1 MHPRSDST
9 HLVKLPDGAAQA
21 SQDDAPHEP
30 AQADPAVRE
39 QTPAM
44 HWRAWLL
51 TDAPRSRGQAALGR
65 AYRRWRRFA
74 SNPLSLFGLAIL
86 ALLVALAVFG
96 PLVAPHDP
104 LRQVLS
110 DRLLPPGSA
119 SHLLGTDQLGRDIL
133 SRLIYGARITLS
145 IAVLVVL
152 VVVPIGL
159 LIGTTAGFFGGWID
173 NVLMRVTDIALA
185 FPKIVLA
192 LAFAAAL
199 GPGVMNAVI
208 AISITAWPAYA
219 RLARAETLRL
229 VQADFIH
236 VARLQGASRARL
248 LLRYIVPLCSSSVI
262 VRATLDMAGIILT
275 VAGLGFLG
283 LGAQPPSPEWG
294 FMVASGRNV
303 LLEAWWVA
311 TIPGCAILAV
321 SLAFNLLGDGLR
333 DVFDPRHGD

>member
-1 MHPRSDST
+1 MNAPRPT
-9 HLVKLPDGAAQA
+9 WK
-21 SQDDAPHEP
+21 E
-30 AQADPAVRE
+30 
-39 QTPAM
+39 
-44 HWRAWLL
+44 WLL
-51 TDAPRSRGQAALGR
+51 TDTPASRKQAALGL
-65 AYRRWRRFA
+65 AYRRWRRFKG
-74 SNPLSLFGLAIL
+74 NPLSVFGFLIL
-86 ALLVALAVFG
+86 VLLVIVAIIG
-96 PLVAPHDP
+96 PWIAPHDP

-110 DRLLPPGSA
+110 DRLLPPGSV
-119 SHLLGTDQLGRDIL
+119 SHWLGTDQLGRDIL
-133 SRLIYGARITLS
+133 SRIIYGSRLTLS
-145 IAVLVVL
+145 IAILVVV

-159 LIGTTAGFFGGWID
+159 LIGTMAGFFGGWID
-173 NVLMRVTDIALA
+173 NVLMRITDIALA

-199 GPGVMNAVI
+199 GPGVFNAVI

-236 VARLQGASRARL
+236 VARLQGASNARI

-303 LLEAWWVA
+303 LLDSWWVA
-311 TIPGCAILAV
+311 TIPGIAILLV

>member
-1 MHPRSDST
+1 MNATRQTWQQWLLSD
-9 HLVKLPDGAAQA
+9 
-21 SQDDAPHEP
+21 
-30 AQADPAVRE
+30 
-39 QTPAM
+39 TPA
-44 HWRAWLL
+44 
-51 TDAPRSRGQAALGR
+51 SRRQAALGL
-65 AYRRWRRFA
+65 AYQRWRRFKG
-74 SNPLSLFGLAIL
+74 NPLSVFGLSIL
-86 ALLVALAVFG
+86 ALLVVVAAIG
-96 PLVAPHDP
+96 PWIAPHDP
-104 LRQVLS
+104 LQQVLP
-110 DRLLPPGSA
+110 DRLLPPGSV
-119 SHLLGTDQLGRDIL
+119 SHWLGTDQLGRDIL
-133 SRLIYGARITLS
+133 SRVIYGSRLTLS
-145 IAVLVVL
+145 IAMLVVV

-159 LIGTTAGFFGGWID
+159 MVGTTAGFFGGWID
-173 NVLMRVTDIALA
+173 SVLMRLTDIALA

-199 GPGVMNAVI
+199 GPGVINAVI

-236 VARLQGASRARL
+236 IARLQGASNVRIL
-248 LLRYIVPLCSSSVI
+248 TRYIVPLCSSSVI

-303 LLEAWWVA
+303 LLDSWWVA
-311 TIPGCAILAV
+311 TIPGFAILLV

-333 DVFDPRHGD
+333 DVLDPRHGG

>member
-1 MHPRSDST
+1 MNVPRST
-9 HLVKLPDGAAQA
+9 
-21 SQDDAPHEP
+21 
-30 AQADPAVRE
+30 
-39 QTPAM
+39 
-44 HWRAWLL
+44 WRVWLL
-51 TDAPRSRGQAALGR
+51 TDTPASRRQAALGL
-65 AYRRWRRFA
+65 AYRRWRRF
-74 SNPLSLFGLAIL
+74 SGNPLSVFGLSIL
-86 ALLVALAVFG
+86 MLLVIVAVIG
-96 PLVAPHDP
+96 PWIAPHDP

-119 SHLLGTDQLGRDIL
+119 SYWLGTDQLGRDIL
-133 SRLIYGARITLS
+133 SRIIYGSHLTLS
-145 IAVLVVL
+145 IAILVVV

-159 LIGTTAGFFGGWID
+159 MIGTTAGFFGGWVD

-199 GPGVMNAVI
+199 GPGVFNAVI

-236 VARLQGASRARL
+236 VARLQGASNLRI

-311 TIPGCAILAV
+311 TIPGFAILLV

>member
-1 MHPRSDST
+1 MNLPRST
-9 HLVKLPDGAAQA
+9 
-21 SQDDAPHEP
+21 
-30 AQADPAVRE
+30 
-39 QTPAM
+39 
-44 HWRAWLL
+44 WRAWLL
-51 TDAPRSRGQAALGR
+51 TDSPASRRQAALGL
-65 AYRRWRRFA
+65 AYRRWRRF
-74 SNPLSLFGLAIL
+74 SGNPLSVFGLLIL
-86 ALLVALAVFG
+86 MLLVIVAVIG
-96 PLVAPHDP
+96 PWIAPHDP
-104 LRQVLS
+104 LQQVLS

-119 SHLLGTDQLGRDIL
+119 SHWLGTDQLGRDIL
-133 SRLIYGARITLS
+133 SRIIDGSHLTLS
-145 IAVLVVL
+145 IAILVVV

-159 LIGTTAGFFGGWID
+159 MIGTTAGFFGGWVD

-199 GPGVMNAVI
+199 GPGVFNAVI

-236 VARLQGASRARL
+236 VARLQGASNLRI

-303 LLEAWWVA
+303 LLDAWWVA
-311 TIPGCAILAV
+311 TVPGFAILLV

>member
-1 MHPRSDST
+1 MNP
-9 HLVKLPDGAAQA
+9 
-21 SQDDAPHEP
+21 APL
-30 AQADPAVRE
+30 
-39 QTPAM
+39 TL
-44 HWRAWLL
+44 RAWLL
-51 TDAPRSRGQAALGR
+51 SDAPASRSQAAFGL

-74 SNPLSLFGLAIL
+74 GNPLNLFGLAIL
-86 ALLVALAVFG
+86 VTLIVVAIVG
-96 PLVAPHDP
+96 PLIMPHDP

-119 SHLLGTDQLGRDIL
+119 SHWLGTDQLGRDIL
-133 SRLIYGARITLS
+133 SRMIAGSRLTLG
-145 IAVLVVL
+145 IAMLVV
-152 VVVPIGL
+152 VIVVPIGL
-159 LIGTTAGFFGGWID
+159 AIGTTAGYCGGFVD
-173 NVLMRVTDIALA
+173 SVLMRITDIALA

-199 GPGVMNAVI
+199 GPGVINAVV

-219 RLARAETLRL
+219 RLARAETIRIA
-229 VQADFIH
+229 QADYIH
-236 VARLQGASRARL
+236 AARLQGASGPRI
-248 LLRYIVPLCSSSVI
+248 LLRYIMPLCMSSVI

-303 LLEAWWVA
+303 LLDAWWVA
-311 TIPGCAILAV
+311 TLPGIAILLV

-333 DVFDPRHGD
+333 DVFDPRHGA

>member
-1 MHPRSDST
+1 MNAPRPT
-9 HLVKLPDGAAQA
+9 
-21 SQDDAPHEP
+21 
-30 AQADPAVRE
+30 
-39 QTPAM
+39 
-44 HWRAWLL
+44 WRAWLL
-51 TDAPRSRGQAALGR
+51 TDTPASRRQAALGL
-65 AYRRWRRFA
+65 AYRRWRRF
-74 SNPLSLFGLAIL
+74 SRNPLSVFGLAIL
-86 ALLVALAVFG
+86 MLLAIVAVIG
-96 PLVAPHDP
+96 PWIAPHDP

-119 SHLLGTDQLGRDIL
+119 AHWLGTDQLGRDIL
-133 SRLIYGARITLS
+133 SRIIYGSRLTLS
-145 IAVLVVL
+145 IAILVVV

-159 LIGTTAGFFGGWID
+159 MIGTTAGFFGGWVD

-199 GPGVMNAVI
+199 GPGVFNAVI

-236 VARLQGASRARL
+236 VARLQGASNLRI

-303 LLEAWWVA
+303 LLDAWWVA
-311 TIPGCAILAV
+311 TIPGFAILLV

>member
-1 MHPRSDST
+1 MRPTVDRSKQDW
-9 HLVKLPDGAAQA
+9 PMNA
-21 SQDDAPHEP
+21 SRP
-30 AQADPAVRE
+30 
-39 QTPAM
+39 TL
-44 HWRAWLL
+44 RAWLL
-51 TDAPRSRGQAALGR
+51 TDTPASRRQAALGL

-74 SNPLSLFGLAIL
+74 GNPLSVFGLSIL
-86 ALLVALAVFG
+86 ALLVIVAIIG
-96 PLVAPHDP
+96 PWIAPHDP
-104 LRQVLS
+104 LRQILS

-119 SHLLGTDQLGRDIL
+119 SHWLGTDQLGRDIL
-133 SRLIYGARITLS
+133 SRVIYGSRLTLS
-145 IAVLVVL
+145 IAILVVV

-159 LIGTTAGFFGGWID
+159 MIGTTAGFFGGWVD

-199 GPGVMNAVI
+199 GPGVFNAVI

-236 VARLQGASRARL
+236 VARLQGASNLRI

-303 LLEAWWVA
+303 LLDAWWVA
-311 TIPGCAILAV
+311 TIPGFAILLV

>member
-1 MHPRSDST
+1 MRFTACSIRAPADATETLNVRPPIERST
-9 HLVKLPDGAAQA
+9 
-21 SQDDAPHEP
+21 QDWPMNARRPTWKE
-30 AQADPAVRE
+30 
-39 QTPAM
+39 
-44 HWRAWLL
+44 WLL
-51 TDAPRSRGQAALGR
+51 SDTPVSRRQAALGL

-74 SNPLSLFGLAIL
+74 GNPLSVFGLLILTVLIVVAAI
-86 ALLVALAVFG
+86 G
-96 PLVAPHDP
+96 PWIAPHDP
-104 LRQVLS
+104 LQQVLS
-110 DRLLPPGSA
+110 DRLLPPGSV
-119 SHLLGTDQLGRDIL
+119 SHWLGTDQLGRDIL
-133 SRLIYGARITLS
+133 SRVIYGSRLTLS
-145 IAVLVVL
+145 IAILVVL

-159 LIGTTAGFFGGWID
+159 MIGTSAGFFGGWID
-173 NVLMRVTDIALA
+173 NVLMRLTDIALA

-199 GPGVMNAVI
+199 GPGVINAVI

-236 VARLQGASRARL
+236 VARLQGASNLRI

-303 LLEAWWVA
+303 LLDSWWVA
-311 TIPGCAILAV
+311 TIPGIAILLV

>member
-1 MHPRSDST
+1 MNAPRLSW
-9 HLVKLPDGAAQA
+9 KQ
-21 SQDDAPHEP
+21 
-30 AQADPAVRE
+30 
-39 QTPAM
+39 
-44 HWRAWLL
+44 WLL
-51 TDAPRSRGQAALGR
+51 TDTPESRKQAALGL

-74 SNPLSLFGLAIL
+74 GNPLSVFGFAIL
-86 ALLVALAVFG
+86 MVLVIVAIIG
-96 PLVAPHDP
+96 PWIAPHDP

-119 SHLLGTDQLGRDIL
+119 SHWLGTDQLGRDIL
-133 SRLIYGARITLS
+133 SRIIYGSRLTLS
-145 IAVLVVL
+145 IAILVVV

-159 LIGTTAGFFGGWID
+159 MIGTTAGFFGGWVD
-173 NVLMRVTDIALA
+173 NVLMRITDIALA

-199 GPGVMNAVI
+199 GPGVINAVI

-229 VQADFIH
+229 VQADFIQI
-236 VARLQGASRARL
+236 ARLQGASNLRI
-248 LLRYIVPLCSSSVI
+248 LLRYVMPLCMSSVI

-303 LLEAWWVA
+303 LLDSWWVA
-311 TIPGCAILAV
+311 TLPGFAILLV

>member
-1 MHPRSDST
+1 MNAPRVT
-9 HLVKLPDGAAQA
+9 WKQ
-21 SQDDAPHEP
+21 
-30 AQADPAVRE
+30 
-39 QTPAM
+39 
-44 HWRAWLL
+44 WLL
-51 TDAPRSRGQAALGR
+51 TDTPASRKQAALGL

-74 SNPLSLFGLAIL
+74 GNPLSVFGFAIL
-86 ALLVALAVFG
+86 MVLVIVAIIG
-96 PLVAPHDP
+96 PWIAPHDP

-119 SHLLGTDQLGRDIL
+119 SHWLGTDQLGRDIL
-133 SRLIYGARITLS
+133 SRIIYGSRLTLS
-145 IAVLVVL
+145 IAILVVV

-159 LIGTTAGFFGGWID
+159 MIGTTAGFFGGWVD

-199 GPGVMNAVI
+199 GPGVINAVI

-229 VQADFIH
+229 VQADFIQI
-236 VARLQGASRARL
+236 ARLQGASNLRI
-248 LLRYIVPLCSSSVI
+248 LLRYVMPLCMSSVI

-283 LGAQPPSPEWG
+283 LGPQPPSPEWG

-303 LLEAWWVA
+303 LLDSWWVA
-311 TIPGCAILAV
+311 TLPGFAILLV

>member
-1 MHPRSDST
+1 MRPPLEHSTQDWPMNAPRLSW
-9 HLVKLPDGAAQA
+9 KQ
-21 SQDDAPHEP
+21 
-30 AQADPAVRE
+30 
-39 QTPAM
+39 
-44 HWRAWLL
+44 WLL
-51 TDAPRSRGQAALGR
+51 TDTPASRKQAALGL

-74 SNPLSLFGLAIL
+74 GNPLSGFGFAIL
-86 ALLVALAVFG
+86 MVLVIVAIIG
-96 PLVAPHDP
+96 PWIAPHDP

-119 SHLLGTDQLGRDIL
+119 SHWLGTDQLGRDIL
-133 SRLIYGARITLS
+133 SRIIYGSRLTLS
-145 IAVLVVL
+145 IAILVVVL
-152 VVVPIGL
+152 VVPIGL
-159 LIGTTAGFFGGWID
+159 MIGTTAGFFGGWVD
-173 NVLMRVTDIALA
+173 NVLMRITDIALA

-199 GPGVMNAVI
+199 GPGVINAVI

-229 VQADFIH
+229 VQADFIQI
-236 VARLQGASRARL
+236 ARLQGASNLRI
-248 LLRYIVPLCSSSVI
+248 LLRYVMPLCMSSVI

-303 LLEAWWVA
+303 LLDSWWVA
-311 TIPGCAILAV
+311 TLPGFAILLV

>member
-1 MHPRSDST
+1 MNAPRLT
-9 HLVKLPDGAAQA
+9 WKQ
-21 SQDDAPHEP
+21 
-30 AQADPAVRE
+30 
-39 QTPAM
+39 
-44 HWRAWLL
+44 WLL
-51 TDAPRSRGQAALGR
+51 TDTPASRKQAALGL

-74 SNPLSLFGLAIL
+74 GNPLSVFGFAIL
-86 ALLVALAVFG
+86 MVLVIVAIVG
-96 PLVAPHDP
+96 PWIAPHDP

-110 DRLLPPGSA
+110 DRLLPPGST
-119 SHLLGTDQLGRDIL
+119 SHWLGTDQLGRDIL
-133 SRLIYGARITLS
+133 SRIIYGSRLTLS
-145 IAVLVVL
+145 IAILVVV

-159 LIGTTAGFFGGWID
+159 MIGTTAGFFGGWVD
-173 NVLMRVTDIALA
+173 NVLMRITDIALA

-199 GPGVMNAVI
+199 GPGVINAVI

-229 VQADFIH
+229 VQADFIQ
-236 VARLQGASRARL
+236 VARLQGASNLRV
-248 LLRYIVPLCSSSVI
+248 LLRYVMPLCMSSVI

-303 LLEAWWVA
+303 LLDSWWVA
-311 TIPGCAILAV
+311 TLPGFAILLV

>member
-1 MHPRSDST
+1 MNMPRPT
-9 HLVKLPDGAAQA
+9 
-21 SQDDAPHEP
+21 
-30 AQADPAVRE
+30 
-39 QTPAM
+39 
-44 HWRAWLL
+44 WRAWLL
-51 TDAPRSRGQAALGR
+51 TDTPASRRQAALGL
-65 AYRRWRRFA
+65 AYRRWRRF
-74 SNPLSLFGLAIL
+74 SGNPLSVFGLSIL
-86 ALLVALAVFG
+86 VLLVIVAVIG
-96 PLVAPHDP
+96 PWIAPHDP

-119 SHLLGTDQLGRDIL
+119 SHWLGTDQLGRDIL
-133 SRLIYGARITLS
+133 SRIIYGSHLTLS
-145 IAVLVVL
+145 IAILVVV

-159 LIGTTAGFFGGWID
+159 LIGTTAGFFGGWVDIA
-173 NVLMRVTDIALA
+173 LMRVTDIALA

-199 GPGVMNAVI
+199 GPGVFNAVI

-236 VARLQGASRARL
+236 VARLQGASNLRI

-303 LLEAWWVA
+303 LLDAWWVA
-311 TIPGCAILAV
+311 TLPGFAILLV

>member
-1 MHPRSDST
+1 MHAVPQRWKDWLLSD
-9 HLVKLPDGAAQA
+9 
-21 SQDDAPHEP
+21 
-30 AQADPAVRE
+30 
-39 QTPAM
+39 TPA
-44 HWRAWLL
+44 
-51 TDAPRSRGQAALGR
+51 SRKQATLGL

-74 SNPLSLFGLAIL
+74 SNPLSVFGFVIL
-86 ALLVALAVFG
+86 ALLIIVAAIG
-96 PLVAPHDP
+96 PLIAPHDP
-104 LRQVLS
+104 LQQVLS
-110 DRLLPPGSA
+110 DRLLPPGSS
-119 SHLLGTDQLGRDIL
+119 SHWFGTDQLGRDIL
-133 SRLIYGARITLS
+133 SRLIYGSRLTLS
-145 IAVLVVL
+145 IAIL
-152 VVVPIGL
+152 VVVIVVPVGL
-159 LIGTTAGFFGGWID
+159 LIGTTAGFFGGWVD
-173 NVLMRVTDIALA
+173 NVLMRVTDVALA

-199 GPGVMNAVI
+199 GPGVINAVI

-229 VQADFIH
+229 VKADFIH
-236 VARLQGASRARL
+236 VARLQGASRMRI

-303 LLEAWWVA
+303 LLDSWWVA
-311 TIPGCAILAV
+311 TIPGCAILLV

-333 DVFDPRHGD
+333 DVFDPRHGG